1 MASWLGECVY
11 TGRERA
17 SFYVGLLSIGCW
29 VLCQMPQLVHN
40 IRRGS
45 ADGLSIGLLA
55 QWICGDSMNFVG
67 SVLTDQLG
75 FQKAAAL
82 LFVSM
87 DMAMISQ
94 RAYYYRSDKTAAARS
109 SASNAA
115 AAAARA
121 PLLAAATIAL
131 LAPTVAE
138 ASPPLTVLQM
148 IPSCEIGHVSSHA
161 AHVVGQLLGWGA
173 TLCYIGSRIPQIL
186 QNRRRQSVDGVSSIM
201 YAGRGHVRACCGAGG
216 TGGENELTR
225 ACVCV

>member
-1 MASWLGECVY
+1 
-11 TGRERA
+11 
-17 SFYVGLLSIGCW
+17 
-29 VLCQMPQLVHN
+29 
-40 IRRGS
+40 
-45 ADGLSIGLLA
+45 
-55 QWICGDSMNFVG
+55 MNFVG

-94 RAYYYRSDKTAAARS
+94 RAYYYRSDKSAAARS
-109 SASNAA
+109 A

-121 PLLAAATIAL
+121 PLLAAAAIAL
-131 LAPTVAE
+131 LAPTASE
-138 ASPPLTVLQM
+138 ASPPLTILEL

-161 AHVVGQLLGWGA
+161 AHIVGQLLGWGA

-201 YAGRGHVRACCGAGG
+201 CVVCGA
-216 TGGENELTR
+216 R
-225 ACVCV
+225 AHAHT